1 MVAIPFLL
9 LLSGVAVAAGYGALC
24 LGLLGLR
31 PSTKLQGGL
40 ECVGVGLGFLAY
52 LTLLLAACGLLYPE
66 LYAAVAAAGLAALWC
81 QRGVFRLRSHA
92 GPMPRWG
99 WALILV
105 GGLLLG
111 GEALKL
117 MAPPIGGDQTKYQ
130 LVFPRLF
137 AEAHGLVDT
146 PWSFWGNVQYLLNW
160 LFTAAFVVEGDRLA
174 RLFHAL
180 FGILTALALYGF
192 GRACF
197 DAAVGLVAAAVFFSA
212 PITTTLMTQAWVD
225 LGVVFYTLMALWAFV
240 RWWGTGRGSELLLA
254 AIMAGL
260 AGATKPLG
268 LATALVLGLG
278 IVWRLLGALCA
289 EGGAEAG
296 RSHVFAAS
304 RFLANGVAFLA
315 LTGVV
320 ASPCYLRNLANTGN
334 PVYPF
339 AYSLFGGRAWSAE
352 AASYLDQ
359 YYRTYRQ
366 THASKRPAHR
376 GERPLVKLLRAGWDL
391 TMYPN
396 SYEQTS
402 RSGYDLSPF
411 LLACL
416 PLALMGS
423 RRKVIGG
430 LLAFGAV
437 YSLVVSVAWV
447 HPRYLLPGL
456 VPLVLA
462 CSAGLLTAFSARSWR
477 AVAAAVT
484 VATVGLSSLL
494 SLEMLSWHWRDDWA
508 VATGRMTEDAY
519 LERYDKRYDLSSL
532 VNSQVPPTGKVLLLD
547 KIPHPY
553 HLRRSFVSGS
563 YLEQGFIDYHSIER
577 PEELLRE
584 ALRLGITHVAEAG
597 MGEAADPFEA
607 HVFDLWRAFL
617 GRFCR
622 LVAASGEAKL
632 YALSVPGQVTR
643 WRGKEEALGG

>member
-9 LLSGVAVAAGYGALC
+9 LVLSVAVAAGYGALC
-24 LGLLGLR
+24 LSLLGLR
-31 PSTKLQGGL
+31 PSSKLQGAL
-40 ECVGVGLGFLAY
+40 ECGGVGLGLLAY
-52 LTLLLAACGLLYPE
+52 VTLLFAACGLLYPQ
-66 LYAAVAAAGLAALWC
+66 LYALLAALGLGALWHL
-81 QRGVFRLRSHA
+81 RGIFRIKSHA
-92 GPMPRWG
+92 DPMPKWG
-99 WALILV
+99 WALILL

-137 AEAHGLVDT
+137 AEAHGLIDT

-160 LFTAAFVVEGDRLA
+160 LFTAAFVIEGDRLA

-180 FGILTALALYGF
+180 FGILTAFALYGF

-197 DAAVGLVAAAVFFSA
+197 GAAVGLVASAVFFSA
-212 PITTTLMTQAWVD
+212 PMTTTLMTQAWVD

-240 RWWGTGRGSELLLA
+240 RWWDTGRGSELLLA

-268 LATALVLGLG
+268 LATGFVLGLG
-278 IVWRLLGALCA
+278 IVLRLLAALCA
-289 EGGAEAG
+289 EGDSEGG
-296 RSHVFAAS
+296 RRHVFTAS

-315 LTGVV
+315 LTAAV
-320 ASPCYLRNLANTGN
+320 ASPCYLRNVASTGN

-352 AASYLDQ
+352 AASYLDR
-359 YYRTYRQ
+359 YYRTYRA
-366 THASKRPAHR
+366 THASRRPAYK
-376 GERPLVKLLRAGWDL
+376 GEGALVKLFRAGWDL

-416 PLALMGS
+416 PLALVRS

-430 LLAFGAV
+430 LLAFGAI
-437 YSLVVSVAWV
+437 YALVVSLAWV

-456 VPLVLA
+456 VPLILA
-462 CSAGLLTAFSARSWR
+462 CSAGLLRAFSGRTSR
-477 AVAAAVT
+477 AVAALVTLVT
-484 VATVGLSSLL
+484 VGVSSLL
-494 SLEMLSWHWRDDWA
+494 SLEMLSWHWRDDLA
-508 VATGRMTEDAY
+508 VVTGRMTEDAY
-519 LERYDKRYDLSSL
+519 LKRYDKRYDLLNL
-532 VNSQVPPTGKVLLLD
+532 VNSQVPATGKVLLLD

-563 YLEQGFIDYHSIER
+563 YLEQGLIDYRAIER
-577 PEELLRE
+577 PEELLQE
-584 ALRLGITHVAEAG
+584 ALRLGITHVAQAKMGKAG
-597 MGEAADPFEA
+597 DPFEA
-607 HVFDLWRAFL
+607 RVFDLWRAFL

-622 LVAASGEAKL
+622 LVATSGGARL
-632 YALSVPGQVTR
+632 YALSAPGQVTR
-643 WRGKEEALGG
+643 WWGEKEAMGG